1 MQVVFL
7 IFLIHSVSPIVFS
20 KRKADTVGCVCHTLY
35 LHNQRSSLFHGA
47 QATGAN
53 VDRLATIQSD
63 FANVGLPGSVGFP
76 IGMGHILTEH
86 DAFSANITLCH
97 WLTPPFTHHIERHR
111 KQHLPFHTVTLYHT
125 KIENAICTAKI
136 FRVF

>member
-1 MQVVFL
+1 MP
-7 IFLIHSVSPIVFS
+7 HSIG
-20 KRKADTVGCVCHTLY
+20 KRVLLSRLSGTQTTSAEMHGSAAAVYQY
-35 LHNQRSSLFHGA
+35 LNA
-47 QATGAN
+47 
-53 VDRLATIQSD
+53 SD
-63 FANVGLPGSVGFP
+63 VRLPGSVGFTMRV
-76 IGMGHILTEH
+76 GNVLSE
-86 DAFSANITLCH
+86 DNALSANITLCH